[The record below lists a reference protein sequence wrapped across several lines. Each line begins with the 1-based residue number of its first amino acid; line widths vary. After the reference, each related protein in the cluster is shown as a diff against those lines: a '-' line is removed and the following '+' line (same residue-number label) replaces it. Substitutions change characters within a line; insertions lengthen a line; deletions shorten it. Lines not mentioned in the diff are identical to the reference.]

1 MTRQKIERISIT
13 LPADVLRLADREA
26 KRLNRP
32 RSWVIAEAL
41 RGYQSTID
49 GPVAHADTVR
59 ESVSSPYG
67 AVAGDLAEGKDRRL
81 RLALSWTP
89 AERLRRAEQLVRLAR
104 AVRPRRERKQIV
116 AFETFEE
123 FWQWKRLHRA
133 AGAIRR

>member
-32 RSWVIAEAL
+32 RSWVIADAL
-41 RGYQSTID
+41 RRSQSTSER
-49 GPVAHADTVR
+49 PAAKESVVR
-59 ESVSSPYG
+59 EPVLSPYG
-67 AVAGDLAEGKDRRL
+67 PVAGDLAEGKDRRL

-104 AVRPRRERKQIV
+104 AVRPRRERNQIV

-133 AGAIRR
+133 AGAARK